1 MENKTFTKKEFDSAT
16 NELVKIAR
24 ESINKGFS
32 SSISL
37 FKDLPDGNH
46 RHGAGKKGLFHF
58 FLYTKSNNTN
68 IQTKLTIS
76 KPMDEIK

>member
-24 ESINKGFS
+24 ESIDKGFS

-37 FKDLPDGNH
+37 FKDHTTICIFDADSNLMCM
-46 RHGAGKKGLFHF
+46 FT
-58 FLYTKSNNTN
+58 LYRKRYVDKQECKELLNA
-68 IQTKLTIS
+68 
-76 KPMDEIK
+76 MER